1 MHSRAGHTLLP
12 EWNKSGIALFEG
24 PSTSLVKEVSV
35 IHHQKTSGIRNI
47 WSVIFSVSIW
57 SSIHTSEWEYF
68 FCLQGLDQAVKV
80 QKTLFSIIY

>member
-12 EWNKSGIALFEG
+12 EWSKSRIALFES

-35 IHHQKTSGIRNI
+35 LHHQKTSEIRNT

-57 SSIHTSEWEYF
+57 SSIHSSEWEYF
-68 FCLQGLDQAVKV
+68 FCLQGLDQALKV
-80 QKTLFSIIY
+80 QKTLVSIIY